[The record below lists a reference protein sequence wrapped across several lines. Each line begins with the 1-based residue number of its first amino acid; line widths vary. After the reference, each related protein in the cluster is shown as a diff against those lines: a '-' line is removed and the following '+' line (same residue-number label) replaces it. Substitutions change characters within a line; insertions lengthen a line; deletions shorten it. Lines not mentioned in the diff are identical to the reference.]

1 ALTHQALEPRH
12 RRPRRKQGAWPVLL
26 IQVDVVDTEP
36 AQAAT
41 RPPAGHEGKADRK
54 QLAREEN
61 RVAAAANRLAD
72 DSLRP
77 TEAIDLGSVD
87 QVDAEVESAAY
98 DLARGFGGVFA
109 AVAPLG
115 RTELPR
121 AEADHRDSR
130 PASLDEP
137 QEPAASLS
145 YTICDHDS
153 IAR

>member
-1 ALTHQALEPRH
+1 M
-12 RRPRRKQGAWPVLL
+12 LL
-26 IQVDVVDTEP
+26 IEIHVVDTQP

-41 RPPAGHEGKADRK
+41 RPPASREGKADRK

-61 RVAAAANRLAD
+61 RIAPLAYRLAD
-72 DSLRP
+72 DPLRS
-77 TEAIDLGSVD
+77 TEAVDLRSVD
-87 QVDAEVESAAY
+87 QVDVEVESPAH
-98 DLARGFGGVFA
+98 DLARGFGGIFA

-115 RTELPR
+115 RAELPR

-130 PASLDEP
+130 PAGLDEP
-137 QEPAASLS
+137 QELAASLS